1 MYAYARRV
9 SCKHTVP
16 ARRLQDVPDD
26 GSPLQVSL
34 PLCSEHI
41 DTTSEQ
47 SKAPKVPGAA
57 AEGGV
62 CRLNMTLQ
70 WIPSAQARAV
80 PALRTPGCIQVYVKT
95 VGGWWVMAW
104 AWSQGTGQGAG

>member
-1 MYAYARRV
+1 M
-9 SCKHTVP
+9 CTHNVP
-16 ARRLQDVPDD
+16 TRRLRDVPDD

-95 VGGWWVMAW
+95 VGGGWWVMAW